1 MPLLVCLGFFR
12 EAGMPDLRAEIL
24 EEIRHTLSVDL
35 EVAEPVD
42 LHHELARD
50 LGIDSMGAIILAVA
64 LEDRFRIKL
73 SDEDAFAVVT
83 VGDLVDLV
91 ERRSREVPAKGDPE
105 DGQGKGAR

>member
-1 MPLLVCLGFFR
+1 
-12 EAGMPDLRAEIL
+12 MPDLRAEIL
-24 EEIRHTLSVDL
+24 EEIRQTLSVDL
-35 EVAEPVD
+35 EVTEPVE
-42 LHHELARD
+42 LCHELARD

-91 ERRSREVPAKGDPE
+91 ERTSGKAPTTGDPE
-105 DGQGKGAR
+105 DAQREGTQ

>member
-1 MPLLVCLGFFR
+1 VR
-12 EAGMPDLRAEIL
+12 DLRAEIL
-24 EEIRHTLSVDL
+24 EEIRRTLSAEL
-35 EVAEPVD
+35 EAPEPVE
-42 LHHELARD
+42 LRHELAHD

-91 ERRSREVPAKGDPE
+91 ERRSREAPATGGAV
-105 DGQGKGAR
+105 DGPGKGVR

>member
-1 MPLLVCLGFFR
+1 
-12 EAGMPDLRAEIL
+12 MPDLRAEIL

-35 EVAEPVD
+35 EVTEPVEPC
-42 LHHELARD
+42 HELARD

-91 ERRSREVPAKGDPE
+91 ERRSGEAPATGNPE
-105 DGQGKGAR
+105 NGESQGAR